1 MQPIRQGDVILLPV
15 KNIAGKKL
23 SHLTLAKGE
32 VTGHA
37 HRISNGQAQLYEHDG
52 TLYLHVLSKTA
63 TLYHEEHHALPIPQG
78 NWIVRIQREYVPQK
92 RKSAVP
98 PRKSNKKL
106 GDNLSNQA
114 EKNQLPSSSRLPL
127 PKQRDAAFPKKSN
140 EPEAW
145 DDLMGQIQALSER
158 DLMEQIQERS
168 ELLPQQSTT
177 SVRQVTPEQKISPI
191 QKFFERYSRPA
202 EPTKAKKVE
211 PKNWRHVVD

>member
-15 KNIAGKKL
+15 KNIAGKNL

-32 VTGHA
+32 VTGHS
-37 HRISNGQAQLYEHDG
+37 HRISNGQAQLYEHEG
-52 TLYLHVLSKTA
+52 ILYLHVLSKTA
-63 TLYHEEHHALPIPQG
+63 TLYHEEHHALPVPQG

-98 PRKSNKKL
+98 PRKSKRNL
-106 GDNLSNQA
+106 GDNLSAQA
-114 EKNQLPSSSRLPL
+114 EKNQPPLSGRLPL
-127 PKQRDAAFPKKSN
+127 PKQRGAAFPNKSS

-145 DDLMGQIQALSER
+145 DDLMVQIQALSEQ

-168 ELLPQQSTT
+168 ELLPQQSAT
-177 SVRQVTPEQKISPI
+177 SLRQVTPEQKISPI
-191 QKFFERYSRPA
+191 QKLFEGFSRPA
-202 EPTKAKKVE
+202 EPAKAKKVE